1 MKLRGMTMTGTNT
14 YLELTYDQIVNI
26 LRDNTV
32 NLSFTKVKDGGV
44 REMKATL
51 KSELIPSEKRPKTEG
66 SETKNESVVKV
77 FDLDLNEWRSFRPDT
92 LLTFVAV

>member
-1 MKLRGMTMTGTNT
+1 MTGTNT

-26 LRDNTV
+26 LRENTV

-44 REMKATL
+44 REMKANL

>member
-1 MKLRGMTMTGTNT
+1 MTGTST

-26 LRDNTV
+26 LRENTV

-44 REMKATL
+44 RKMKATL
-51 KSELIPSEKRPKTEG
+51 NSELIPSEKRPKTEG

>member
-1 MKLRGMTMTGTNT
+1 MTGTNT
-14 YLELTYDQIVNI
+14 YLVRANGDSFEFTYEDIVNI

-51 KSELIPSEKRPKTEG
+51 RSELIPSEKRPKTEG
-66 SETKNESVVKV
+66 SEIITN
-77 FDLDLNEWRSFRPDT
+77 
-92 LLTFVAV
+92 LL

>member
-1 MKLRGMTMTGTNT
+1 MTMTGTST
-14 YLELTYDQIVNI
+14 YLELTYNQIVDI
-26 LRDNTV
+26 LRNNTV

-51 KSELIPSEKRPKTEG
+51 KSELIPFEKWPKTEG

-77 FDLDLNEWRSFRPDT
+77 FDLDVNEWRSFRPDT
-92 LLTFVAV
+92 LLTFVAS